1 MSRLLPLG
9 QAEPL
14 RVVLV
19 DDSALVR
26 RLVGGVLRTE
36 DDLVVA
42 GTLVDGQQA
51 VEQIPEL
58 RPDVVVLDVEM
69 PRLDGLETLAALHQS
84 CPGLPVVMYSSL
96 TERGAAVTLEALAR
110 GAADYATKPSATTSR
125 EEAEAC
131 LRRDLLPL
139 VRLWGRIG
147 RARRLG
153 ERVATRGH
161 EVSQPAPPRH
171 VPEPPL
177 AKHHDQPGR
186 TRRPTRPEVVLVGV
200 STGGP
205 SALAELLP
213 ALPAGLGVP
222 VLVVQHMP
230 AIFTRL
236 LAERL
241 DRACPLR
248 VREALDGEPLE
259 PGTVLVAP
267 GGRHLAVDRR
277 GGQVVAACLDDP
289 PEHFCRP
296 AVDVLFR
303 TAAAV
308 YGPGVL
314 AVVLTGMGSDGLA
327 GAQAIVRAGGAVLA
341 QDEASSVVWGMPGA
355 VARAGLAEAVLPLA
369 ELAPA
374 IAARVA
380 PSPVGA
386 TQ

>member
-1 MSRLLPLG
+1 
-9 QAEPL
+9 
-14 RVVLV
+14 
-19 DDSALVR
+19 
-26 RLVGGVLRTE
+26 
-36 DDLVVA
+36 VA

-110 GAADYATKPSATTSR
+110 GAVDYATKPSATTSR
-125 EEAEAC
+125 EEAEAR

-153 ERVATRGH
+153 GRASTSGL
-161 EVSQPAPPRH
+161 EVSQPASPP
-171 VPEPPL
+171 PSAPQPPP
-177 AKHHDQPGR
+177 ASR
-186 TRRPTRPEVVLVGV
+186 ARRPPRPEVVLVGV

-205 SALAELLP
+205 SALAALLP
-213 ALPAGLGVP
+213 ALPARLGLP

-241 DRACPLR
+241 DRSAPLR

-259 PGTVLVAP
+259 PGTVLIAP
-267 GGRHLAVDRR
+267 GGQHLAVARR
-277 GGQVVAACLDDP
+277 DGQVVAACLDDP

-308 YGPGVL
+308 YGPGAL
-314 AVVLTGMGSDGLA
+314 AVVLTGMGNDGLA

-355 VARAGLAEAVLPLA
+355 VVRAGLAEAVLPLA

-374 IAARVA
+374 VAARVA

>member
-1 MSRLLPLG
+1 MSGLLPLG

-51 VEQIPEL
+51 VEQVPEL
-58 RPDVVVLDVEM
+58 QPDVVVLDVEM

-110 GAADYATKPSATTSR
+110 GAVDYATKPSATTSR

-147 RARRLG
+147 RARRVG
-153 ERVATRGH
+153 ERVASRGL
-161 EVSQPAPPRH
+161 EVGQPAPPRQ
-171 VPEPPL
+171 VSEPPL
-177 AKHHDQPGR
+177 ATR
-186 TRRPTRPEVVLVGV
+186 VRRPARPEVVLVGV

-213 ALPAGLGVP
+213 SLPAGLGVP

-241 DRACPLR
+241 DRSAPLR

-267 GGRHLAVDRR
+267 GGRHLAVERR

-314 AVVLTGMGSDGLA
+314 AVVLTGMGNDGLA

-374 IAARVA
+374 IAARVV